1 MFEIQGKYATAK
13 VFAGILEKTAVDQ
26 INTLLNQPFMEDT
39 QPRFMPD
46 AHAGKGCVIGTR
58 CIFGMKSVPIW
69 SASILPVVF

>member
-39 QPRFMPD
+39 QPRFMLMLMPEKVVSLVHD
-46 AHAGKGCVIGTR
+46 AYSG
-58 CIFGMKSVPIW
+58 
-69 SASILPVVF
+69 